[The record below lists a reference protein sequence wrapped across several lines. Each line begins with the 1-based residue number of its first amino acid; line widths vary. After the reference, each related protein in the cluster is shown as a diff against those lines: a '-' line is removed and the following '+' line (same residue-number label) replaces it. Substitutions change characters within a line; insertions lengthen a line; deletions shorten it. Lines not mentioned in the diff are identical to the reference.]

1 MSTHTIDA
9 GAGWTIEGSALVN
22 NENCYDLFRSDLLA
36 EEDGIYMWIRA
47 VGAKT
52 WSSHQTFL
60 AAWLLACNHFGLPID
75 WDVLART
82 VENIRDIKAAGARV

>member
-1 MSTHTIDA
+1 MSPDTIDA
-9 GAGWTIEGSALVN
+9 GSGWAIEDGALVN

-47 VGAKT
+47 VGAKR
-52 WSSHQTFL
+52 WSSYETFL
-60 AAWLLACNHFGLPID
+60 PAWLLACNHFGLPID

-82 VENIRDIKAAGARV
+82 VENIRRVKWAGESV